1 MPVENLEDTLP
12 YRAYD
17 VACPVCGNVNAQE
30 RLSWDAFRINAQEE
44 DEHPKEIIWKNR
56 AFSHTSPLQFF
67 WASCATC
74 FFTAEIDDKEF
85 RTWEKDEAKYRSSF
99 IEGIFDQHFAALQG
113 PNSSLA
119 RLGHDIDPDYP
130 YESILDKFFLGIYS
144 ECMKKTPSARDLA
157 RFYLRLAWMYRDRDV
172 YRYPD
177 PKPDHEAFLKSLQED
192 YALLIP
198 PQPSLPVQPIIATT
212 EAQALKLAGKY
223 YATAYNLV
231 REIGVEAELKLF
243 ALIGELYFRAY
254 QIDSEEAIFEQGKY
268 YFNAGMKR
276 AMQVL
281 NDKEMDPA
289 NKNRARVMLDRIG
302 TRGGKLI
309 QLHRTRTGEP
319 APAAAPP
326 KKKKGILGGLF
337 S

>member
-1 MPVENLEDTLP
+1 
-12 YRAYD
+12 
-17 VACPVCGNVNAQE
+17 
-30 RLSWDAFRINAQEE
+30 
-44 DEHPKEIIWKNR
+44 
-56 AFSHTSPLQFF
+56 
-67 WASCATC
+67 
-74 FFTAEIDDKEF
+74 
-85 RTWEKDEAKYRSSF
+85 
-99 IEGIFDQHFAALQG
+99 
-113 PNSSLA
+113 
-119 RLGHDIDPDYP
+119 
-130 YESILDKFFLGIYS
+130 
-144 ECMKKTPSARDLA
+144 MKKTPSARDLA